1 MFRRSFQ
8 SLEKRFFRT
17 LNTYLEPLISTG
29 LGSPGLTPVG
39 AVVLETTGRKSGRTY
54 KTPVLASEFAT
65 LLLVSTVRSRSQ
77 WIKNLAATPQ
87 TKVWLRGQSVP
98 VTAYVIGRGQS
109 VPVTAYVIGPRLSR
123 SEGIPAPS
131 PIVQFLINRL
141 RRWSKLTGADFAI
154 LDRHAPQVSGG

>member
-1 MFRRSFQ
+1 MFRKSFQ

-29 LGSPGLTPVG
+29 FGSPGLTPVG

-87 TKVWLRGQSVP
+87 TEVWIRGE
-98 VTAYVIGRGQS
+98 T
-109 VPVTAYVIGPRLSR
+109 VPVTAYVIGPRLSH
-123 SEGIPAPS
+123 SEEIPAPS
-131 PIVQFLINRL
+131 PIVEFLIKRL
-141 RRWSKLTGADFAI
+141 RRWRQANRGQF
-154 LDRHAPQVSGG
+154 RHP

>member
-1 MFRRSFQ
+1 MFRKSFR
-8 SLEKRFFRT
+8 SLEKSFFRT

-29 LGSPGLTPVG
+29 FGSPGLKPVG

-87 TKVWLRGQSVP
+87 TIVWVRGESVP
-98 VTAYVIGRGQS
+98 VTAYV
-109 VPVTAYVIGPRLSR
+109 VGPRLSP
-123 SEGIPAPS
+123 SEEIPPPS
-131 PIVQFLINRL
+131 PIVKFLINRL
-141 RRWSKLTGADFAI
+141 RRWSKLAGANFAI
-154 LDRHAPQVSGG
+154 LDRHATQVSGG